1 MAKGFRHGASGGGT
15 ELTFRV
21 LDGLTQPAAPREKD
35 IWVACEGM
43 TGWVFAADRP
53 EEAAEGLVWLTVG
66 TESSVAF
73 NALKKNGLTV
83 CPVSASQFVGGAW
96 VSKTAQSRQD
106 GAWVSWWLP
115 GTLFADGIDATEL
128 TGGWDSFA
136 YSAGSGIDGRKI
148 TAEILPDGIFAP
160 FPNARLKS
168 TFIGTGKR
176 VDVSGY
182 TTLSMVFSEATRST
196 ASGAVKACLYSD
208 AGYTVA
214 AEAAV
219 LSTSGET
226 NLAPEI
232 DVSGLDGAYY
242 IGFFMW
248 AWDTCDLSAKMASA
262 KLR

>member
-1 MAKGFRHGASGGGT
+1 
-15 ELTFRV
+15 
-21 LDGLTQPAAPREKD
+21 
-35 IWVACEGM
+35 
-43 TGWVFAADRP
+43 
-53 EEAAEGLVWLTVG
+53 
-66 TESSVAF
+66 VAF

-196 ASGAVKACLYSD
+196 ASGAVKACLFSD

-226 NLAPEI
+226 NLAPQI